1 MARVPTLTYD
11 RGTLLLH
18 PPPRGRGWMEYATW
32 DDRVEKFR
40 VPGHNYRQLVEVLQH
55 EQTDF
60 IDKAKAFASL
70 ELDSQLQLEPYPHQA
85 AALQAWKRAGRQGVI
100 VLPTGAGKTL
110 VAQLAMAATPRSTL
124 ILVPTIDLMH
134 QWYAQLLTAFPGT
147 EIGLLGGGSR
157 DRSPI
162 LISTY
167 DSAAIQIESLGDL
180 YGLLICDECHHL
192 PTDFYRVVAEYSIA
206 PYRLGLSATPER
218 SDGKHQ
224 DLEQL
229 LGKEVYRQTPADLAG
244 SLPSRT
250 DRSEIKR

>member
-18 PPPRGRGWMEYATW
+18 PPPRSKGWMAYATW

-40 VPGHNYRQLVEVLQH
+40 IQGIDYRGVVEALQQ
-55 EQTDF
+55 ENTDF
-60 IDKAKAFASL
+60 VDKAKAFSEL
-70 ELDSQLQLEPYPHQA
+70 KLDSQLSLEPYPHQA
-85 AALQAWKRAGRQGVI
+85 AALQAWKQAGRQGVI

-134 QWYAQLLTAFPGT
+134 QWYAQLLTVFPGT

-192 PTDFYRVVAEYSIA
+192 PTDFYRVVAE
-206 PYRLGLSATPER
+206 
-218 SDGKHQ
+218 
-224 DLEQL
+224 
-229 LGKEVYRQTPADLAG
+229 
-244 SLPSRT
+244 
-250 DRSEIKR
+250 